1 LTKSPEFPEPPTAD
15 KPSDPRIVVF
25 IDFGHSNFQ
34 VCVVAFHKGQLR
46 VLSTGFVSDIG
57 GRQFDQA
64 LVDWVVDEFEKKYK
78 GLDIRDNKK
87 ACYRLRLAAERAKK
101 VLSAN
106 SNTVF
111 AVESLTEDRDVS
123 TKVERADFEALIQP
137 LIDRII
143 PCLEQALETAKVTK
157 EQVAKVEIV
166 GGSGRIP
173 AVRRTIA
180 NFFGDDLSP
189 GIDPLTLKLSQ
200 TLNAEEAVS
209 RGNALMCA
217 ILSPVFKVREF
228 GIQDWFAH
236 PVQVK
241 WDPKLTNEPE
251 EEGSLIV
258 FNRGDKFP
266 LQKVC
271 F

>member
-1 LTKSPEFPEPPTAD
+1 
-15 KPSDPRIVVF
+15 
-25 IDFGHSNFQ
+25 
-34 VCVVAFHKGQLR
+34 VAFHKSQLR
-46 VLSTGFVSDIG
+46 VLSTAFANIG
-57 GRQFDQA
+57 GRNFDQA
-64 LVDWVVDEFEKKYK
+64 IVDWVVDEFEKKYK

-123 TKVERADFEALIQP
+123 TKIERADFEEMIQP
-137 LIDRII
+137 II
-143 PCLEQALETAKVTK
+143 NQILPCLQQALDAAGVTTQ
-157 EQVAKVEIV
+157 QVHKVEVV

-180 NFFGDDLSP
+180 TFFGDDLSP
-189 GIDPLTLKLSQ
+189 GVDPLTLKLSQ

-217 ILSPVFKVREF
+217 MLSPVFKVREF
-228 GIQDWFAH
+228 GIQDWFAF
-236 PVQVK
+236 PIK
-241 WDPKLTNEPE
+241 IEWDASLTDEPE
-251 EEGSLIV
+251 EPASMAV
-258 FNRGDKFP
+258 FARGEKFP
-266 LQKVC
+266 VSKVFPTAKSFC
-271 F
+271 